1 MVANILGNYLSPSPL
16 NFLPN
21 SRLANHASEAIELP
35 LAIIQIEY
43 LWKYAN
49 LDDRYKVVGTSLIR
63 VFAGDLQTR
72 FLLVVS
78 YKGSSVLLSSLLAS
92 HLQEGIQN
100 S

>member
-1 MVANILGNYLSPSPL
+1 MVVNILGNYLSPSPP
-16 NFLPN
+16 NFTPN
-21 SRLANHASEAIELP
+21 SRLANLASEAIELL
-35 LAIIQIEY
+35 LAITQIEY

-63 VFAGDLQTR
+63 VLAGDLQTR

-78 YKGSSVLLSSLLAS
+78 YKSASFLLPLLLAS
-92 HLQEGIQN
+92 NLQDGIHD